1 MVSVCRSMPLLTVLL
16 VLLPIVLVGDCCGL
30 ALPFPRWPSLLLFF
44 VLGRSMFLNCQ
55 PVRWSLSDI
64 FPADTHAQCTFCTSL
79 GEIQSAGGGPAEM
92 SGRWLIPA
100 AGYYGVPTGKNGV
113 AKMASLR
120 LRIGAQITRRYA
132 HNLLINVYTLN
143 FYGKQH

>member
-1 MVSVCRSMPLLTVLL
+1 MVKTATNVNGHNRNGHNPKRPQTETATLTAT
-16 VLLPIVLVGDCCGL
+16 I
-30 ALPFPRWPSLLLFF
+30 
-44 VLGRSMFLNCQ
+44 LNDHGHI
-55 PVRWSLSDI
+55 PK
-64 FPADTHAQCTFCTSL
+64 P
-79 GEIQSAGGGPAEM
+79 GGGPTQM

-120 LRIGAQITRRYA
+120 LRIGSQITRKYA
-132 HNLLINVYTLN
+132 HNLLIDLYILN

>member
-1 MVSVCRSMPLLTVLL
+1 MSV
-16 VLLPIVLVGDCCGL
+16 IWNNENGL
-30 ALPFPRWPSLLLFF
+30 CLQFAVIGGTWTQRFGSWP
-44 VLGRSMFLNCQ
+44 
-55 PVRWSLSDI
+55 
-64 FPADTHAQCTFCTSL
+64 
-79 GEIQSAGGGPAEM
+79 GGGPAEM

-113 AKMASLR
+113 AKMALLR
-120 LRIGAQITRRYA
+120 LRIGAQITRKYA

>member
-1 MVSVCRSMPLLTVLL
+1 MEKQAMSEQHMKHTEWNYKIWFTLL
-16 VLLPIVLVGDCCGL
+16 
-30 ALPFPRWPSLLLFF
+30 RW
-44 VLGRSMFLNCQ
+44 
-55 PVRWSLSDI
+55 
-64 FPADTHAQCTFCTSL
+64 
-79 GEIQSAGGGPAEM
+79 SAGGGPAEM

-120 LRIGAQITRRYA
+120 LRIGAQITRKYA
-132 HNLLINVYTLN
+132 HNLLINVYTLI

>member
-1 MVSVCRSMPLLTVLL
+1 M
-16 VLLPIVLVGDCCGL
+16 
-30 ALPFPRWPSLLLFF
+30 
-44 VLGRSMFLNCQ
+44 GRNTCVES
-55 PVRWSLSDI
+55 P
-64 FPADTHAQCTFCTSL
+64 
-79 GEIQSAGGGPAEM
+79 GGGPAQM

-120 LRIGAQITRRYA
+120 LQIGAQITQKYA
-132 HNLLINVYTLN
+132 HNLLIDLYILN

>member
-1 MVSVCRSMPLLTVLL
+1 MLSLLKMALLCPQRHTVLFDTVLQRSTSASGPLL
-16 VLLPIVLVGDCCGL
+16 
-30 ALPFPRWPSLLLFF
+30 S
-44 VLGRSMFLNCQ
+44 
-55 PVRWSLSDI
+55 
-64 FPADTHAQCTFCTSL
+64 
-79 GEIQSAGGGPAEM
+79 GGGPAQM

-120 LRIGAQITRRYA
+120 LRIGAQITRKYA
-132 HNLLINVYTLN
+132 HNLLIDLYILN

>member
-1 MVSVCRSMPLLTVLL
+1 MELTRPKIESRDPIFFTGTRSHSRVSGNDWLFTRGSEFGPNPEIPASPVIQLRQRPDDVSL
-16 VLLPIVLVGDCCGL
+16 VAKSRHGHHVNTP
-30 ALPFPRWPSLLLFF
+30 
-44 VLGRSMFLNCQ
+44 
-55 PVRWSLSDI
+55 
-64 FPADTHAQCTFCTSL
+64 
-79 GEIQSAGGGPAEM
+79 GGGPTQM

-120 LRIGAQITRRYA
+120 LRIGSQITRKYA
-132 HNLLINVYTLN
+132 HNLLIDLYILN

>member
-1 MVSVCRSMPLLTVLL
+1 MGRNTCVESP
-16 VLLPIVLVGDCCGL
+16 GGGL
-30 ALPFPRWPSLLLFF
+30 ARADQA
-44 VLGRSMFLNCQ
+44 R
-55 PVRWSLSDI
+55 DE
-64 FPADTHAQCTFCTSL
+64 PAATPLAPAS
-79 GEIQSAGGGPAEM
+79 GGPAQM

-120 LRIGAQITRRYA
+120 LQIGAQITRKYA
-132 HNLLINVYTLN
+132 HNLLIDLYILN

>member
-1 MVSVCRSMPLLTVLL
+1 
-16 VLLPIVLVGDCCGL
+16 
-30 ALPFPRWPSLLLFF
+30 
-44 VLGRSMFLNCQ
+44 
-55 PVRWSLSDI
+55 
-64 FPADTHAQCTFCTSL
+64 
-79 GEIQSAGGGPAEM
+79 M

-100 AGYYGVPTGKNGV
+100 AGYYGVTTGKNGV

-120 LRIGAQITRRYA
+120 LRIGAQITRKYA

>member
-1 MVSVCRSMPLLTVLL
+1 
-16 VLLPIVLVGDCCGL
+16 
-30 ALPFPRWPSLLLFF
+30 
-44 VLGRSMFLNCQ
+44 
-55 PVRWSLSDI
+55 
-64 FPADTHAQCTFCTSL
+64 
-79 GEIQSAGGGPAEM
+79 M

-120 LRIGAQITRRYA
+120 LRIGAQITRKYA

-143 FYGKQH
+143 FYGKQNQKMFLIYNSIGLGLVEAQVAPEIVREVGRKIVSRDVNTA

>member
-1 MVSVCRSMPLLTVLL
+1 MVNGPRSRDHRDHRELTMTIYFLM
-16 VLLPIVLVGDCCGL
+16 GS
-30 ALPFPRWPSLLLFF
+30 SLML
-44 VLGRSMFLNCQ
+44 
-55 PVRWSLSDI
+55 
-64 FPADTHAQCTFCTSL
+64 
-79 GEIQSAGGGPAEM
+79 AGGGPAQM

-120 LRIGAQITRRYA
+120 LRIGAQITRKYA
-132 HNLLINVYTLN
+132 HNLLIDLYKFN